1 MTFPPLKENRR
12 ILLTWALAIFC
23 PCSFLAQTPAKR
35 PPPKSAQARQEEL
48 AKVQE
53 LLSDPDPNARLAN
66 MEEIVKSGDATRLQV
81 ALRIV
86 FHSDDPN
93 MRALGLRA
101 YIASLH
107 ELTFDIELPAQAQRQ
122 YDDAQADDDKMNA
135 LLKQHPYLA
144 VFAGFGFRISLDFSK
159 YDMTK
164 TTGVITDS
172 RSQTNPG
179 AFAVSGD
186 RVAGTFR
193 LSSIVLGSPPCSFDF
208 KPTADMVLKGSL
220 SCDASGHSI
229 MIPRLSISAPIF

>member
-1 MTFPPLKENRR
+1 MTPMCSKTAQ
-12 ILLTWALAIFC
+12 ILLTTAVAISC
-23 PCSFLAQTPAKR
+23 AAWTAAQTSAPR
-35 PPPKSAQARQEEL
+35 PPPKSSQARQEEL

-122 YDDAQADDDKMNA
+122 YDDAQADDDKMKA
-135 LLKQHPYLA
+135 L
-144 VFAGFGFRISLDFSK
+144 
-159 YDMTK
+159 
-164 TTGVITDS
+164 
-172 RSQTNPG
+172 
-179 AFAVSGD
+179 
-186 RVAGTFR
+186 
-193 LSSIVLGSPPCSFDF
+193 
-208 KPTADMVLKGSL
+208 
-220 SCDASGHSI
+220 
-229 MIPRLSISAPIF
+229 